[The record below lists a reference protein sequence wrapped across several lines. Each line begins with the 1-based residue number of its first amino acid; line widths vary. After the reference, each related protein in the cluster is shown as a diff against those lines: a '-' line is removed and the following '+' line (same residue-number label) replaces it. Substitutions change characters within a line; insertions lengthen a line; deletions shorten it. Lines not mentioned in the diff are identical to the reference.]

1 MQSPETVEKE
11 RLEKMKL
18 PELKQ
23 ELKALNQSTSKC
35 LRYGLSNDGLGGNK
49 DKLIERLLCHKFRQ
63 HQSSDA
69 DSKLEQFLQPTASA
83 SEDFQPTVNL
93 FYAQTAKSVDRFNS
107 LLGMIKYPMRIGDT
121 KFLWF
126 VYSILMTSI
135 NAWVIYS
142 DLSFGME
149 RSDEEET
156 LKSVCTFSGGGAV

>member
-1 MQSPETVEKE
+1 
-11 RLEKMKL
+11 MKL

-49 DKLIERLLCHKFRQ
+49 DKLIERLLRHKFRQ

-107 LLGMIKYPMRIGDT
+107 FLGMIKYPMRIVDT
-121 KFLWF
+121 NVSCLFF
-126 VYSILMTSI
+126 
-135 NAWVIYS
+135 
-142 DLSFGME
+142 
-149 RSDEEET
+149 
-156 LKSVCTFSGGGAV
+156 